1 MTMDSRGGHTHLW
14 EDDFPDP
21 TSAANLFHGLADP
34 GRLTILLHLLNGE
47 HNVRELTEHLGLA
60 QSTVSAHL
68 ACLRASGLV
77 ESRPRGRSSM
87 FSLTHPDLTV
97 PILAAATELLEHTAP
112 GIGPVRALPGTGR
125 ESIA

>member
-1 MTMDSRGGHTHLW
+1 MIISWGGHAHLR

-77 ESRPRGRSSM
+77 DSRPRGRSSI

-97 PILAAATELLEHTAP
+97 RLLAAATDLLKRATS
-112 GIGPVRALPGTGR
+112 GSGPASTLPGAGQ